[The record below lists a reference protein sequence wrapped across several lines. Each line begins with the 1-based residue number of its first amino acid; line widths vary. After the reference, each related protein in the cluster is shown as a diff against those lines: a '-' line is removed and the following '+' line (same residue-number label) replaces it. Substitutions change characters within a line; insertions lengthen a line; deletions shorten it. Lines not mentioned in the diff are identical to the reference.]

1 MIYHF
6 NMGATKTLINTTM
19 VIPRDEVSFFEEEML
34 QRFEVKDFRVL
45 PNTEKL
51 YEENAAFRKLLRQK
65 KDILWQIGTLINKYN
80 TQ

>member
-1 MIYHF
+1 
-6 NMGATKTLINTTM
+6 MGATKTLINTTM
-19 VIPRDEVSFFEEEML
+19 VIPRDEVSSFEEEML